1 MFPCPVSS
9 IIASHILY
17 SFTVELGKFNNHY
30 SVMTESRS
38 PHFDKSEIAVFPT
51 INIISIFKKYLV
63 FTNLVIQRSEALVST
78 F

>member
-1 MFPCPVSS
+1 
-9 IIASHILY
+9 
-17 SFTVELGKFNNHY
+17 
-30 SVMTESRS
+30 MTESRS